1 MVKMIR
7 SRRGTLNCTRKMTVI
22 NGQYLS
28 CHRQYP
34 IDYDISSISSELT
47 NWTESTIDIGS
58 ETNVNANISDHLVI
72 KDDSQDQTRTTS
84 FVEEDEHTLNIILEV
99 VGCVL
104 LLALIILGCFWSKS
118 RRDTGGLAAER
129 EPLMK
134 RQEQSGETGKICVEH
149 QAEAPQRK
157 KMATPTLSKYKS
169 EITIFANAAAS
180 FSERA
185 ARDSV
190 SDDTTEA
197 SSSEQ
202 EGQSV
207 ARPMS
212 AAHAFEQ
219 RNRALLHKRQKSL
232 LRVQYEVLTMNVGA
246 TGEERLLAKK
256 ALKAACSGG
265 YIEIV
270 KELLHR
276 WVGVGS
282 LPTPA
287 QIILSENDEPE
298 RDSNSKISEYQY
310 DVGSSSFSSS
320 SSEVVQNPY
329 NLTQEEKE
337 RWVQELIDESK
348 VIYSVSVGGHASILD
363 LLLNV
368 NNVNVNV
375 SNSKGTTALYQACSK
390 GHLTVV
396 QTLLKITKV
405 DVNKPRTIDGCT
417 PLYVASCK
425 DRVEIV
431 RALLS
436 HNDIDVNQANRKNE
450 TPLIYASY
458 EGHIAVVCLLL
469 TKPNVDLNK
478 KATNKTALQWATQ
491 NNHVD
496 VVHLLQDHLDGHRSG
511 SPVDRRCE
519 RTIIL

>member
-1 MVKMIR
+1 MNQKEILIAKF
-7 SRRGTLNCTRKMTVI
+7 LN
-22 NGQYLS
+22 
-28 CHRQYP
+28 
-34 IDYDISSISSELT
+34 T
-47 NWTESTIDIGS
+47 NTM
-58 ETNVNANISDHLVI
+58 L
-72 KDDSQDQTRTTS
+72 
-84 FVEEDEHTLNIILEV
+84 
-99 VGCVL
+99 VL
-104 LLALIILGCFWSKS
+104 LL
-118 RRDTGGLAAER
+118 
-129 EPLMK
+129 
-134 RQEQSGETGKICVEH
+134 
-149 QAEAPQRK
+149 
-157 KMATPTLSKYKS
+157 
-169 EITIFANAAAS
+169 
-180 FSERA
+180 
-185 ARDSV
+185 
-190 SDDTTEA
+190 
-197 SSSEQ
+197 
-202 EGQSV
+202 
-207 ARPMS
+207 
-212 AAHAFEQ
+212 
-219 RNRALLHKRQKSL
+219 
-232 LRVQYEVLTMNVGA
+232 
-246 TGEERLLAKK
+246 
-256 ALKAACSGG
+256 
-265 YIEIV
+265 
-270 KELLHR
+270 
-276 WVGVGS
+276 
-282 LPTPA
+282 
-287 QIILSENDEPE
+287 
-298 RDSNSKISEYQY
+298 
-310 DVGSSSFSSS
+310 FSSS